1 MRGKFMSPAID
12 NATNTILDN
21 LQFFREEVGT
31 LLTANAERIKDLISN
46 GHTTIIVLVSVT
58 IALTIIMG
66 TAILIRQRKILRK
79 LDELTKK
86 TEEPTTEDK
95 P

>member
-1 MRGKFMSPAID
+1 MNSVLESIEFLSNEAWNMLSINIP
-12 NATNTILDN
+12 
-21 LQFFREEVGT
+21 Q
-31 LLTANAERIKDLISN
+31 IKSLISK
-46 GHTTIIVLVSVT
+46 GHTAIIVLVFIAILLSLVT
-58 IALTIIMG
+58 IV
-66 TAILIRQRKILRK
+66 RQRKTLRK

>member
-1 MRGKFMSPAID
+1 MA
-12 NATNTILDN
+12 
-21 LQFFREEVGT
+21 
-31 LLTANAERIKDLISN
+31 
-46 GHTTIIVLVSVT
+46 

-66 TAILIRQRKILRK
+66 TTILIRQRKILRK

>member
-1 MRGKFMSPAID
+1 MNSLLDAID
-12 NATNTILDN
+12 
-21 LQFFREEVGT
+21 FKSSET
-31 LLTANAERIKDLISN
+31 LNMLSINIPQIKSMISE
-46 GHTTIIVLVSVT
+46 GHTAIIVLVS
-58 IALTIIMG
+58 IAILMG
-66 TAILIRQRKILRK
+66 IAILIRQQKILRK

>member
-1 MRGKFMSPAID
+1 MDVNIR
-12 NATNTILDN
+12 ILLQN
-21 LQFFREEVGT
+21 LDSLSSFIVYD
-31 LLTANAERIKDLISN
+31 LWNHIKN
-46 GHTTIIVLVSVT
+46 GHTTIIILVSIS

-66 TAILIRQRKILRK
+66 AAVLIRQQKIMRK